1 MSQVKIFL
9 VPTATQNTNTRIT
22 ACPKL
27 SMPTS
32 LSLSLS
38 LLLQPQKKENPKK
51 RKPISLSFS
60 RSFQRQMAVQWVLVC
75 HGLITLLV
83 LVSFLCGQ
91 WPIFQG
97 TFIER
102 IHVFLTFGA
111 YDYFLYSLSL
121 SQSILFHCYSSLIHL
136 FDHCLFWL

>member
-32 LSLSLS
+32 LSLS
-38 LLLQPQKKENPKK
+38 PPPPPTPKKENPKK
-51 RKPISLSFS
+51 QKPISLSFS
-60 RSFQRQMAVQWVLVC
+60 RSCQRQMAGQWVLVC

-121 SQSILFHCYSSLIHL
+121 SQAILFHCYSSLIHL